1 MYNGMSFSFKREG
14 NSAICDN
21 MNEPGGIMQ
30 NEISQTQKDKKYVMS
45 LLWRILNNQTHRC
58 GDWNGDFQGLEGGG
72 NGEV

>member
-45 LLWRILNNQTHRC
+45 LL
-58 GDWNGDFQGLEGGG
+58 
-72 NGEV
+72 